1 MLNNHSSQNL
11 RPLDDE
17 QLRAVAPSVFASQ
30 AWDGVSEKYSFLPT
44 SAVVSR
50 MRENN
55 WLPVWADEQ
64 LVRLDSRR
72 GFQKHIIRFQRMD
85 QIGQVTEYRPEVCL
99 VNSHDRS
106 SAYQLHAGI
115 FRLICGNGLII
126 ADTTFEH
133 ISLRHVGFNPDQVI
147 EAGFRVLENVPQL
160 TENVESF
167 RARRLTPF
175 EQKAFAESALLLK
188 YDDLQKSPV
197 SAEKLLESRRY
208 DDEGNDLWKTFNRVQ
223 ENLVRGGL
231 KEWSR
236 HKVNGKRHPRT
247 RAVAGIDEN
256 MRLNKALWHL
266 AEALKN
272 GVPSITN

>member
-1 MLNNHSSQNL
+1 
-11 RPLDDE
+11 
-17 QLRAVAPSVFASQ
+17 
-30 AWDGVSEKYSFLPT
+30 
-44 SAVVSR
+44 
-50 MRENN
+50 
-55 WLPVWADEQ
+55 
-64 LVRLDSRR
+64 
-72 GFQKHIIRFQRMD
+72 
-85 QIGQVTEYRPEVCL
+85 
-99 VNSHDRS
+99 
-106 SAYQLHAGI
+106 
-115 FRLICGNGLII
+115 
-126 ADTTFEH
+126 
-133 ISLRHVGFNPDQVI
+133 VI

>member
-17 QLRAVAPSVFASQ
+17 QLRAFAPSVFASQ
-30 AWDGVSEKYSFLPT
+30 AWNGVSEKYSFLPT

-64 LVRLDSRR
+64 IVRLDSRR
-72 GFQKHIIRFQRMD
+72 GFQKHIIRFQRAD
-85 QIGQVTEYRPEVCL
+85 QIGQSTEYRPEVCL

-147 EAGFRVLENVPQL
+147 DAGFRVLENVPQL

-175 EQKAFAESALLLK
+175 EQRAFAESALLLK
-188 YDDLQKSPV
+188 YDDLEKAPV

-236 HKVNGKRHPRT
+236 RKENGKRHPRT

-256 MRLNKALWHL
+256 VRLNKALWHL

-272 GVPSITN
+272 GVSPTTH

>member
-1 MLNNHSSQNL
+1 MLNNYSSQNL
-11 RPLDDE
+11 RPLDDDR
-17 QLRAVAPSVFASQ
+17 LRAIAPSVFASQ
-30 AWDGVSEKYSFLPT
+30 AWNGVSEKYSFLPT

-72 GFQKHIIRFQRMD
+72 GFQKHIIRFQRAD
-85 QIGQVTEYRPEVCL
+85 QIGHATEYRPEVCL

-126 ADTTFEH
+126 ADATFEH

-167 RARRLTPF
+167 RARRLTPS
-175 EQKAFAESALLLK
+175 EEKAFAESALLLK
-188 YDDLQKSPV
+188 YDDLKKSPIG
-197 SAEKLLESRRY
+197 AEKLLESRRY
-208 DDEGNDLWKTFNRVQ
+208 DDEGNDLWKTFNRIQ
-223 ENLVRGGL
+223 ENLIRGGL

-236 HKVNGKRHPRT
+236 RKENGKRHART

-256 MRLNKALWHL
+256 VRLNKALWHL

-272 GVPSITN
+272 GVSPATH